1 MKTINKKERERMA
14 EVIYND
20 IEDRLQELANQSEE
34 GKLNE
39 AYIFAFQVG
48 LRADI
53 EDSLKKCKLETT

>member
-1 MKTINKKERERMA
+1 MKIIKKKERERMA

-20 IEDRLQELANQSEE
+20 IADRLQELVKQSVER
-34 GKLNE
+34 KLNP
-39 AYIFAFQVG
+39 AYVFAFEVG